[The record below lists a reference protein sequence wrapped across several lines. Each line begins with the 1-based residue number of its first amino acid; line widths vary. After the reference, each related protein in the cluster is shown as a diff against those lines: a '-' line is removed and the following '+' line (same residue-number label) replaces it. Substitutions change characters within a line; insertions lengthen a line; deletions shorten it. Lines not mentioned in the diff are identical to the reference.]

1 MIPTTLFVFTLG
13 FVCHS
18 LMGPIVGFIVGLTL
32 VYFCTVAGST
42 LAFLFARCLLKDT
55 ILSAI
60 KPTWIKTRAV
70 LKAIE
75 HKGFKIVFLLRL
87 APIVPFSLLNY
98 ALGVSN
104 VPLLDYTLGSIGLLP
119 KQALYMYIAI
129 SVGSLSD
136 AIKKQ
141 EDSTT
146 QLIVL
151 LSLGTVIG
159 IICTVY
165 VTLVAKREMNKI
177 LDENQS
183 PILGEAE
190 ESLNN

>member
-1 MIPTTLFVFTLG
+1 M
-13 FVCHS
+13 
-18 LMGPIVGFIVGLTL
+18 
-32 VYFCTVAGST
+32 
-42 LAFLFARCLLKDT
+42 
-55 ILSAI
+55 
-60 KPTWIKTRAV
+60 
-70 LKAIE
+70 
-75 HKGFKIVFLLRL
+75 
-87 APIVPFSLLNY
+87 
-98 ALGVSN
+98 
-104 VPLLDYTLGSIGLLP
+104 PLLDYTLGSIGLLP